1 MVGRAL
7 LWPGRPFQCLGD
19 RLTVRR
25 HRPFNAL
32 WWAAPGLVFL
42 GIFFVLPVANL
53 LLLSLL
59 DTSGQHM
66 SGAAYV
72 RLLHQ
77 SVYMRVVGNSLLL
90 GLQVSV
96 LCLLVGYP
104 VAYWLARMPRRQRE
118 HRLVLVLLPFWT
130 SALIKTFAWIV
141 LLSRTGVLAH
151 LLLESGLARPP
162 IELLYGRGA
171 VIMAMTHA
179 LLPLAILTMLPVMTQ
194 VEPELERAALTMGAS
209 RAQAF
214 WRVFFHLSLPGPTAA
229 GLLVFISAIGFFI
242 APTLLGSPRDTTLA
256 PLIIAQIDS
265 MLSWNFAAALAVLL
279 VVCTLVVCI
288 LYAGV
293 FGLAAVPGTTRPERP
308 RGLLGRMGLGT
319 LAALA
324 AGTDA
329 LSGLTRCVPW
339 NWLLPTVCWTVLGFL
354 SIPTLAIIPMG
365 FTSGQFLQFPPPGYG
380 LRWFSEY
387 LNSPV
392 WVAATIRSFGIAIT
406 VAVLTNLV
414 AGLAAYA
421 VTARRN
427 RWDRVIF
434 GLFLAPMIVP
444 SIVTAL
450 GLFYLL
456 AHLSLVATDLGLII
470 GHTVLAMPLVF
481 VTLLALLRN
490 HDWRLDQA
498 ARTMGAN
505 WPRTLWHITLPLLK
519 GGLLAAFLLAFIA
532 SFEELTVAIFVG
544 GGLITTLPKQIW
556 DDMLQ
561 QVNPTAAA
569 ASVCVLSAVTVL
581 FFLSRTLRR
590 DDAPSA

>member
-1 MVGRAL
+1 M
-7 LWPGRPFQCLGD
+7 LGGL
-19 RLTVRR
+19 RQ
-25 HRPFNAL
+25 RPFNAL

-42 GIFFVLPVANL
+42 GVFFVLPVANL

-59 DTSGQHM
+59 DSSGQHL
-66 SGAAYV
+66 SDAAYV
-72 RLLHQ
+72 RLAQQ
-77 SVYMRVVGNSLLL
+77 SVYLRVVGNSLML

-96 LCLLVGYP
+96 LCLLAGYP

-118 HRLVLVLLPFWT
+118 RRLVLVLLPFWT

-151 LLLESGLARPP
+151 LLLASGLAHPP

-171 VIMAMTHA
+171 VVMAMVHA

-194 VEPELERAALTMGAS
+194 VGPALERAAQTMGAS

-242 APTLLGSPRDTTLA
+242 TPTLLGSPRDTTLA

-265 MLSWNFAAALAVLL
+265 MMSWNFAAALSVLL
-279 VVCTLVVCI
+279 VVCTLAVCI

-293 FGLAAVPGTTRPERP
+293 FGLGAVPGASASERR
-308 RGLLGRMGLGT
+308 RGLLGRTGLRV
-319 LAALA
+319 LAVLA
-324 AGTDA
+324 TGTDA
-329 LSGLTRCVPW
+329 ISRLTRGFSW
-339 NWLLPTVCWTVLGFL
+339 RWLLPTVSWTVLGFL

-380 LRWFSEY
+380 LRWFEEY
-387 LNSPV
+387 LSSPV
-392 WVAATIRSFGIAIT
+392 WVAATLRSFGIAII
-406 VAVLTNLV
+406 VAVLTSLV

-421 VTARRN
+421 VTTRHS
-427 RWDRVIF
+427 RWDRLIF

-456 AHLSLVATDLGLII
+456 AHLSLVATDTGLVI
-470 GHTVLAMPLVF
+470 GHTVLATPLVF
-481 VTLLALLRN
+481 VTLLAVLRN

-498 ARTMGAN
+498 ARTLGAN
-505 WPRTLWHITLPLLK
+505 RLRTLWHVTLPLLK

-569 ASVCVLSAVTVL
+569 ASTCVLSVVTLL
-581 FFLSRTLRR
+581 FIASRVLRR
-590 DDAPSA
+590 EDAASQ

>member
-1 MVGRAL
+1 ML
-7 LWPGRPFQCLGD
+7 
-19 RLTVRR
+19 R

-59 DTSGQHM
+59 DSTGQHL

-72 RLLHQ
+72 RLVQQ
-77 SVYMRVVGNSLLL
+77 SVYLRVVGNSLML

-96 LCLLVGYP
+96 LCLLAGYP
-104 VAYWLARMPRRQRE
+104 VAYWLARMPPRQRE
-118 HRLVLVLLPFWT
+118 RRLVFVLLPFWT

-151 LLLESGLARPP
+151 LLLASGLARPP
-162 IELLYGRGA
+162 VELLYGRGA
-171 VIMAMTHA
+171 VVMAMVHA

-194 VEPELERAALTMGAS
+194 VEPALERAALTMGAS

-214 WRVFFHLSLPGPTAA
+214 WRVFFHVSLPGPTAA

-265 MLSWNFAAALAVLL
+265 MMSWNFAAALSVLL
-279 VVCTLVVCI
+279 VVCTLAVCI

-293 FGLAAVPGTTRPERP
+293 FGLGAVPGANASERP
-308 RGLLGRMGLGT
+308 RGLLGRMGLRT

-324 AGTDA
+324 FGTDA
-329 LSGLTRCVPW
+329 IARLTRGFSW
-339 NWLLPTVCWTVLGFL
+339 RWLLPTTSWTVLGFL

-365 FTSGQFLQFPPPGYG
+365 FTSGPFLQFPPPGYG
-380 LRWFSEY
+380 LRWFEEY

-392 WVAATIRSFGIAIT
+392 WIAATLRSFGIAII
-406 VAVLTNLV
+406 VAVLTSLV

-421 VTARRN
+421 VTTQRS

-456 AHLSLVATDLGLII
+456 AHLSLVATDTGLVI
-470 GHTVLAMPLVF
+470 GHTVLATPLVF

-498 ARTMGAN
+498 ARTLGAN
-505 WPRTLWHITLPLLK
+505 RLRTLWHVTLPLLK

-544 GGLITTLPKQIW
+544 GGLVTTLPKQLW

-569 ASVCVLSAVTVL
+569 ASVCVLSVVTLL
-581 FFLSRTLRR
+581 FLVSRVLRR
-590 DDAPSA
+590 EEAAPP